1 MIREDLTEIKLIYC
15 NSWISEIYLEY
26 VIQFWKGRAYE

>member
-15 NSWISEIYLEY
+15 NSWISEIYLSICYTVLERES
-26 VIQFWKGRAYE
+26 V

>member
-15 NSWISEIYLEY
+15 NSWISEIYLRIYYTVLERES
-26 VIQFWKGRAYE
+26 V

>member
-15 NSWISEIYLEY
+15 NSWISEIYLRMSYIVLERES
-26 VIQFWKGRAYE
+26 V

>member
-15 NSWISEIYLEY
+15 NSWISEIYLRKRYTVLERES
-26 VIQFWKGRAYE
+26 V

>member
-15 NSWISEIYLEY
+15 NSWISEIYLRICYTVLERES
-26 VIQFWKGRAYE
+26 V